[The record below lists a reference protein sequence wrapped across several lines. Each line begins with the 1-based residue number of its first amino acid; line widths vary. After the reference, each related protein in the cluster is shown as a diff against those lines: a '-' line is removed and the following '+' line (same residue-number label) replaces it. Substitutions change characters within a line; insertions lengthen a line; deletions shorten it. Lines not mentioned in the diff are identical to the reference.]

1 MLLQLRQPGAGRP
14 GRAIRTR
21 SASIV
26 VRDGLVKKTHTKP
39 HLYHNERHWLELLAH
54 SGVTPEVLAYSDQ
67 ELSITMR
74 YSGEPIAAEN
84 APHDWRRQLAHI
96 LSIMADA
103 ECHHG
108 DLLPQNLLVHDGR
121 LTLID
126 FALASSCGDPVPRK
140 KRTFSD
146 AFAPSRIGYL
156 LSGFPAG
163 SEVHAFVIWSM
174 EAVSEVEP
182 RIAERLEIIDKIVL
196 SPLLYQDYC
205 RDRQSWLKRFYQT
218 PRLKTSPKGKRAF
231 CALIVLSKAP
241 HYAPR
246 KRVFAPEMRIV
257 NTELFDLKCALRAGR
272 EGYLHSSDNQEEAR
286 LNLRYLSYDE
296 SSLPYRYV
304 TNQRP
309 HFSTI
314 GDVFRALND
323 LPETEYVLLRR
334 PSGKSSRQEDYDILV
349 SDYFACKRALG
360 GVAYKSS
367 SSKFFRNVGAP
378 VDSGGGKVA
387 HHVMVGGAKVCFDIR
402 YVGDGYFPSNWQ
414 RRMLR
419 NRVLKDGVYVCSPE
433 DDFHARAYHALFHK
447 AGMPRKYVEEFSTQL
462 CVTRDRLEDHLRHL
476 VALYL
481 AVNNDRPTR
490 PKDITIPFNPPSK
503 TSFGEAREFW
513 LVRREVRLRNY
524 SGATKILLN
533 YCAIYQ
539 KYWTAGY
546 WLSRIFLHW
555 AVAGLFN
562 RAAATWR
569 ALGSACLAVFA
580 PANIWQPR
588 RLW

>member
-1 MLLQLRQPGAGRP
+1 MLLQLRQPGAEGP

-26 VRDGLVKKTHTKP
+26 VGDGLVKKTHTKA
-39 HLYHNERHWLELLAH
+39 HLYHNERRWLERLAQ
-54 SGVTPEVLAYSDQ
+54 SGITPELQACSDR

-84 APHDWRRQLAHI
+84 APHDWRDQLAHI

-108 DLLPQNLLVHDGR
+108 DLLPQNLLVHHGR
-121 LTLID
+121 LTVID
-126 FALASSCGDPVPRK
+126 FALASPRDDPVLRK

-146 AFAPSRIGYL
+146 AHAPSRIGAL

-163 SEVHAFVIWSM
+163 CEVHAFVVWSLD
-174 EAVSEVEP
+174 AVSDVER
-182 RIAERLEIIDKIVL
+182 RIGERLEIIDKIVL

-205 RDRQSWLKRFYQT
+205 RDRQSWLERFYQM
-218 PRLKTSPKGKRAF
+218 PRLKPSSKGKRPF

-241 HYAPR
+241 RYAPR

-257 NTELFDLKCALRAGR
+257 NTEVFDLKCALRAGR

-304 TNQRP
+304 TGQRP
-309 HFSTI
+309 QFSTI
-314 GDVFRALND
+314 ADVFAALND
-323 LPETEYVLLRR
+323 LPDAAYVLLRT

-360 GVAYKSS
+360 GFAYKSS
-367 SSKFFRNVGAP
+367 SSRFFRNVGAP

-387 HHVMVGGAKVCFDIR
+387 HHVMVAGRKVCFDIR
-402 YVGDGYFPSNWQ
+402 YVGDGYFPRSWQ

-419 NRVLKDGVYVCSPE
+419 DRVLKDGIYVCSPE
-433 DDFHARAYHALFHK
+433 DEFHARAYHALFHK
-447 AGMPRKYVEEFSTQL
+447 AGMPRKYVDEFSTRL
-462 CVTRDRLEDHLRHL
+462 CVSPDRLEDHLHHL
-476 VALYL
+476 VGLYL
-481 AVNNDRPTR
+481 ARNNDRPTR

-503 TSFGEAREFW
+503 TRFGEVRELW
-513 LVRREVRLRNY
+513 LARREVRLGNY

-533 YCAIYQ
+533 YCTIYQ
-539 KYWTAGY
+539 KFWAAGS
-546 WLSRIFLHW
+546 WLSLVFLHW
-555 AVAGLFN
+555 AVARFFN
-562 RAAATWR
+562 RAAAAWR
-569 ALGSACLAVFA
+569 AVGSACLAVFA